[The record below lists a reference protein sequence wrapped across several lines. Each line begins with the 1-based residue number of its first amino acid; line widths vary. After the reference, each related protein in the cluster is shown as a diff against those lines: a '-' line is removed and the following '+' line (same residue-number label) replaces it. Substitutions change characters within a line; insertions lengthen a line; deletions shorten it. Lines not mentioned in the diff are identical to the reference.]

1 MNMTQ
6 NDDDL
11 SQESDWAVK
20 PYYKRELAQAYAPD
34 ISPVAALNRLAQW
47 IKLNALLSEALRETG
62 YRMRQQVF
70 TSRQVELIFR
80 YIGRP

>member
-1 MNMTQ
+1 MNTLL
-6 NDDDL
+6 NDDDF
-11 SQESDWAVK
+11 SRESEWAVK

-47 IKLNALLSEALRETG
+47 IKMNVALSEALRQTG
-62 YRMRQQVF
+62 YHVRQQVF
-70 TSRQVELIFR
+70 TSWQVELIFK